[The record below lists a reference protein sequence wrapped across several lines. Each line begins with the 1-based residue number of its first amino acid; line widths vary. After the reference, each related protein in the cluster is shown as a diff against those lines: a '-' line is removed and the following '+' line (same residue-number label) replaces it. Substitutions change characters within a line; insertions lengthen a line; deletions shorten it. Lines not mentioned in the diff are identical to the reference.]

1 MKRLA
6 FKAAPLLAALVLAGC
21 ASISPDGLR
30 GDVARH
36 TEGRLPAG
44 AQLPSPDAQAL
55 QDAQTQIADWLKT
68 PVDADTAVLASGDGG
83 FTWSYTVPF
92 NDGLFPNGETLFT
105 YTATD
110 PSGRSWSSL
119 PGKS

>member
-6 FKAAPLLAALVLAGC
+6 FKTGPLLAALALAGC

-55 QDAQTQIADWLKT
+55 QDAQTQIADWLKALRGDKRAIFRAAT
-68 PVDADTAVLASGDGG
+68 AAQAASELILSHMADEPARRA
-83 FTWSYTVPF
+83 
-92 NDGLFPNGETLFT
+92 
-105 YTATD
+105 A
-110 PSGRSWSSL
+110 
-119 PGKS
+119 